1 MTSMTSSLRV
11 HPALSFGEGSNR
23 LDSLFSTISPFS
35 DADPIMRGIRDGTLT
50 WAEAAE
56 LEEAEAAE
64 LEEAEAAA
72 RSAPIAPF
80 AAPTTSAWARAPPLV
95 RQVAGPPAPMPDA
108 PSTPPR
114 APRAALECPGA
125 PMRPRPQGK
134 VVKTLI
140 VRNLPRGAD
149 DLEALLRSTFE
160 PYGAVRDVYIP
171 KNMDVS
177 SPYFGTIKGFALV
190 KFAEL
195 ASAYSAAAVSL
206 RIGRN
211 NLSVEFAKEDR

>member
-1 MTSMTSSLRV
+1 MTSMT
-11 HPALSFGEGSNR
+11 ALSFGEGSNG

-50 WAEAAE
+50 W
-56 LEEAEAAE
+56 AEAAE

-95 RQVAGPPAPMPDA
+95 RQVAGPPAPMTA

-114 APRAALECPGA
+114 PPRATLECPGA
-125 PMRPRPQGK
+125 PKRPVSGK

-211 NLSVEFAKEDR
+211 NLAVEFAKEDR